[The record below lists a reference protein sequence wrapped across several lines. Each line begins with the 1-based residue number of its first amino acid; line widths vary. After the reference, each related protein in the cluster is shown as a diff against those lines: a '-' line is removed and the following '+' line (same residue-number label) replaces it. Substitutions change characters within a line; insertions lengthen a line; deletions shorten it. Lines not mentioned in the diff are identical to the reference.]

1 MKRSTVYIP
10 ILIAVA
16 MIAGIFLGIKLNYP
30 SKPVSLMA
38 ANIRE
43 QKIKQIINYIE
54 FEYVDPV
61 DTDSLLDNTIAD
73 MLRKLDPHSTYIAPV
88 NTQRAQ
94 ESIQGSFDGIGIE
107 FQMYRDSITVVKV
120 VPDGPAAK
128 AGLKAGDRIIGVD
141 GEAAVGENASTTD
154 YVSKLKGPRGTKVIV
169 KAYRPLDKEVYQ
181 IPIIRNQIPLVSL
194 DAAYMIDDQIGF
206 IRLNRF
212 AETTYQE
219 FSEGLKEL
227 KKKGAT
233 KLILDLRDNP
243 GGLLTASTKIADEF
257 LKGKQLIVYTED
269 RNSKTKY
276 TYAKSKGLFL
286 DGDVVVLINE
296 GSASAS
302 EIIAGALQD
311 NDRATIIG
319 RRSFGKGLVQEEMSL
334 ADGSKIRLTTARYY
348 TPTGRSIQKP
358 YEDNYEAYQSES
370 FKRFE
375 AGELVNKDSIK
386 VREDLRFVT
395 PKGKV
400 VFGGG
405 GIVPDIF
412 VPIDTSKSLMWLY
425 HILGYGRIDQFAFQ
439 YIDNNRK
446 DFQNFNRQDF
456 VANYDVSA
464 ELLDAFLEQED
475 LKKYLRATDALTEV
489 YIKIRLKA
497 LMARNLFGND
507 AFFEVLHQNDPIVER
522 ARDVLKNPDFWQ
534 ADSLGIL

>member
-107 FQMYRDSITVVKV
+107 FQIYRDSITVVKV
-120 VPDGPAAK
+120 VAEGPAAK

-169 KAYRPLDKEVYQ
+169 KAYRPLEMKIYE

-219 FSEGLKEL
+219 FSDGLKEL
-227 KKKGAT
+227 KKQGAT

-243 GGLLTASTKIADEF
+243 GGLLTASTRIADEF

-286 DGDVVVLINE
+286 DGEVVVLINE

-412 VPIDTSKSLMWLY
+412 VPIDTSKSLIWLY
-425 HILGYGRIDQFAFQ
+425 HILGYGRIDQFVFQ

-446 DFQNFNRQDF
+446 DFQNSNRQDF
-456 VANYDVSA
+456 VANYDVSP
-464 ELLDAFLEQED
+464 ELLDTFLEQED
-475 LKKYLRATDALTEV
+475 LKKYLRTTDALTEV

-522 ARDVLKNPDFWQ
+522 ARDVLKNPAFWQ
-534 ADSLGIL
+534 ADSLGVL

>member
-475 LKKYLRATDALTEV
+475 LKKYLRTTDALTEV